1 MPTLLL
7 CLVIVG
13 VIFLACYGAYLYG
26 KKRKTN
32 PEARAHVEKE
42 FNKIKIMDTV
52 YGEEEANKKE
62 ERVLKISILEK
73 LNISPDVLKNCI
85 KELTEEQLITET
97 DESVTLTAFGTQYHE
112 VFLKK
117 EGGKRWE

>member
-7 CLVIVG
+7 CLVVVG

-26 KKRKTN
+26 KKRRISPK
-32 PEARAHVEKE
+32 AVAHVEKE
-42 FNKIKIMDTV
+42 INKIRIMDIV

-62 ERVLKISILEK
+62 ERVLKISVLEK

-85 KELTEEQLITET
+85 KKLTEEQLITET
-97 DESVTLTAFGTQYHE
+97 DESITATAFGTQHYE

-117 EGGKRWE
+117 EGG

>member
-7 CLVIVG
+7 CLVVVG

-26 KKRKTN
+26 KKRKTS
-32 PEARAHVEKE
+32 PEARAYVEKE
-42 FNKIKIMDTV
+42 LNKVKIMDTV

-73 LNISPDVLKNCI
+73 LNVSPDVLKNCI
-85 KELTEEQLITET
+85 KELTEEQLINET

-112 VFLKK
+112 VFFKK